1 MGLFSLSIRQWGR
14 VKLLFSLLCMCVL
27 LVSSCTSNQVSNPS
41 ASASGNG
48 RITIGTTAKP
58 RTLDPADAYELSSLS
73 LVYNM
78 SDRLY
83 TYAPGSTELKPELA
97 TALPTVSDDGL
108 TYTIPIREGVL
119 FHDGTKFDAKAM
131 EFSLR
136 RFIENNGKPSFL
148 FSDSV
153 ESVKAT
159 GDYEL
164 TIKLKQPFAAFPSLL
179 AFSGVPA
186 LSPQAYEIGDGKFE
200 PNKFVGT
207 GPYKLAKFG
216 TDSVRFDVFDKY
228 WGEKPANNGI
238 TVQILSSGVNLYN
251 NFRKQGVDVAYVA
264 LDPDQITS
272 LEKMSKEGKWLA
284 IPNEGSVVSYL
295 TLNRNQKPLDKVEV
309 RQAIAAMIDRELIF
323 DRVLYGQAESVY
335 SMIPTTF
342 DVYEPVFK
350 EKYGKGGNAEKAK
363 ELLTKAGF
371 SKDNPAVVE
380 VWYPSGSAPR
390 SLTALVLKALAKKTM
405 DGMLEFDIHTVEST
419 SAFKNIG
426 KGLYPGF
433 LLSWYPDFLD
443 ADNYIQPFLSCE
455 KGSVEKGCQ
464 EGGSQTQGSFFYS
477 QRMNELIS
485 QERKEQDPEKRE
497 KIFDEIQEILSEEVP
512 YVPLWQSKDY
522 VFAQNGIT
530 GVELDATQN
539 LIYRNLKKEER
550 GLDG

>member
-1 MGLFSLSIRQWGR
+1 MSLFSLSIRRWGR
-14 VKLLFSLLCMCVL
+14 IRLVFSLLCMCVL
-27 LVSSCTSNQVSNPS
+27 LVSSCASSQISNPS
-41 ASASGNG
+41 ASASGNN

-83 TYAPGSTELKPELA
+83 TYEPGSTELKPELA
-97 TALPTVSDDGL
+97 TALPTVSEDGL
-108 TYTIPIREGVL
+108 TYTIPIRKGVVY
-119 FHDGTKFDAKAM
+119 HDGAKFDAKAM

-148 FSDSV
+148 LSDSV

-186 LSPQAYEIGDGKFE
+186 VSPKAYEIGEGKFE
-200 PNKFVGT
+200 PNKFIGT
-207 GPYKLAKFG
+207 GPYKLAKYG
-216 TDSVRFDVFDKY
+216 TDSLIFEVFDKY
-228 WGEKPANNGI
+228 WGEKPANNGV

-251 NFRKQGVDVAYVA
+251 NFRKQGVDIAYVS

-272 LEKMSKEGKWLA
+272 LEKMSREGKWLA

-309 RQAIAAMIDRELIF
+309 RQAIAAMIDRELIY

-350 EKYGKGGNAEKAK
+350 EKYGKGGNAQKAK
-363 ELLTKAGF
+363 ELLRKAGF
-371 SKDNPAVVE
+371 SQDNPAVVE

-405 DGMLEFDIHTVEST
+405 DGMLVFDIHTVEST

-433 LLSWYPDFLD
+433 LLSWYPDYLD

-455 KGSVEKGCQ
+455 KGSVEKGCE

-477 QRMNELIS
+477 QRMNELIN
-485 QERKEQDPEKRE
+485 QERKEQNPEKR
-497 KIFDEIQEILSEEVP
+497 KAIFDEIQEILSEEVP

-530 GVELDATQN
+530 GVGLDATQN
-539 LIYRNLKKEER
+539 LIYRNIKK
-550 GLDG
+550 

>member
-1 MGLFSLSIRQWGR
+1 MSLFSLSVRRWGR
-14 VKLLFSLLCMCVL
+14 IRLVFSLLCMCVL
-27 LVSSCTSNQVSNPS
+27 LVSSCASSQVSNPS

-83 TYAPGSTELKPELA
+83 TYEPGSTELKPELA
-97 TALPTVSDDGL
+97 TALPNISDDGL
-108 TYTIPIREGVL
+108 TYTIPIRKGVV
-119 FHDGTKFDAKAM
+119 FHDDAKFDAKAM

-136 RFIENNGKPSFL
+136 RFIENKGKPSFL
-148 FSDSV
+148 LSDSV
-153 ESVKAT
+153 DSVKAT

-164 TIKLKQPFAAFPSLL
+164 TIKLKQPFAAFTSLL

-186 LSPQAYEIGDGKFE
+186 VSPQAYEIGEGKFE
-200 PNKFVGT
+200 PNKFIGT
-207 GPYKLAKFG
+207 GPYKLTKFG
-216 TDSVRFDVFDKY
+216 TDSLTFDVFEKY
-228 WGEKPANNGI
+228 WGEKPANNGVN
-238 TVQILSSGVNLYN
+238 VQILSSGVNLYN
-251 NFRKQGVDVAYVA
+251 GFRKKGVDIAYVS

-309 RQAIAAMIDRELIF
+309 RQAIAAMIDRKLIY
-323 DRVLYGQAESVY
+323 DRVLYGQAEEVY

-342 DVYEPVFK
+342 DVYKPVFK
-350 EKYGKGGNAEKAK
+350 QKYGEGNVEKAK
-363 ELLTKAGF
+363 ELLKKAGF
-371 SKDNPAVVE
+371 SEDNPAVVE
-380 VWYPSGSAPR
+380 VWYPSSSAPR

-405 DGMLEFDIHTVEST
+405 DGMLVFDVNTVEST

-426 KGLYPGF
+426 EGLYPSF
-433 LLSWYPDFLD
+433 LLDWYPDFLD

-455 KGSVEKGCQ
+455 TGSSEKGC
-464 EGGSQTQGSFFYS
+464 EKGGSQSQGSFFYS
-477 QRMNELIS
+477 ERMNELIGK
-485 QERKEQDPEKRE
+485 QREEQNPEKRE
-497 KIFDEIQEILSEEVP
+497 QIFAQIQEILASEVP

-530 GVELDATQN
+530 GVGLDATQN
-539 LIYRNLKKEER
+539 LIYRNIKKEER
-550 GLDG
+550 GLNG

>member
-1 MGLFSLSIRQWGR
+1 MSLFSLSVRGWGR
-14 VKLLFSLLCMCVL
+14 IRLLFSLFCICIL
-27 LVSSCTSNQVSNPS
+27 LVSSCANNSSNPS

-83 TYAPGSTELKPELA
+83 TYEPGSTELKPELA

-108 TYTIPIREGVL
+108 TYTIPVRKGVV

-136 RFIENNGKPSFL
+136 RFIENKGKPSFL
-148 FSDSV
+148 LSDSV
-153 ESVKAT
+153 DSVKAT

-164 TIKLKQPFAAFPSLL
+164 TIKLKQPFAAFTSLL

-186 LSPQAYEIGDGKFE
+186 LSPKAYEIGEGKFE
-200 PNKFVGT
+200 PNKFIGT
-207 GPYKLAKFG
+207 GPYKLTKFG
-216 TDSVRFDVFDKY
+216 TDSLIFDVFDEY
-228 WGEKPANNGI
+228 WGEKPANNGVN
-238 TVQILSSGVNLYN
+238 VQILSSGVNLYN
-251 NFRKQGVDVAYVA
+251 GFRKKGVDIAYVS

-272 LEKMSKEGKWLA
+272 LEKMSREGKWLA

-295 TLNRNQKPLDKVEV
+295 TLNRNQKPLDKPEV
-309 RQAIAAMIDRELIF
+309 RQAIAAMIDRKLIY
-323 DRVLYGQAESVY
+323 DRVLYGQAEEVY

-342 DVYEPVFK
+342 DVYKPVFR
-350 EKYGKGGNAEKAK
+350 EKYGEGNVEKAK
-363 ELLTKAGF
+363 ELLRKAGF
-371 SKDNPAVVE
+371 SEENPAVVE
-380 VWYPSGSAPR
+380 VWYPSSSAPR

-405 DGMLEFDIHTVEST
+405 DGMLVFDVNTVEST

-426 KGLYPGF
+426 EGLYPSF
-433 LLSWYPDFLD
+433 LLDWYPDFLD

-455 KGSVEKGCQ
+455 KGSPEKGC
-464 EGGSQTQGSFFYS
+464 EKGGSQSQGSFFYS
-477 QRMNELIS
+477 ERMNKLIGK
-485 QERKEQDPEKRE
+485 QREEQNPEKRE
-497 KIFDEIQEILSEEVP
+497 QIFAEIQEILAAEVP

-530 GVELDATQN
+530 GVGLDATQN
-539 LIYRNLKKEER
+539 LIYRNIKKEGTR
-550 GLDG
+550 RKN

>member
-1 MGLFSLSIRQWGR
+1 MGFSLSIRQWGR
-14 VKLLFSLLCMCVL
+14 VRLLFSLLLMCVL
-27 LVSSCTSNQVSNPS
+27 LVSSCASNQISNPS

-58 RTLDPADAYELSSLS
+58 RTLDPADAYELGSLS

-83 TYAPGSTELKPELA
+83 TYEPGTTELKPELA
-97 TALPTVSDDGL
+97 TALPTISDDGL
-108 TYTIPIREGVL
+108 TYTIPIREGVVY
-119 FHDGTKFDAKAM
+119 HDGTKFDAKAM

-136 RFIENNGKPSFL
+136 RFIENKGKPFFL
-148 FSDSV
+148 LSDSV

-164 TIKLKQPFAAFPSLL
+164 TIKLKQPFAAFTSLL

-186 LSPQAYEIGDGKFE
+186 LSPKAYEIGEGKFE

-216 TDSVRFDVFDKY
+216 TDSVRFDVFDEY
-228 WGEKPANNGI
+228 WGEKPANNGV

-251 NFRKQGVDVAYVA
+251 NFRKQGVDVAYVS

-272 LEKMSKEGKWLA
+272 LEQMSKEGKWLA
-284 IPNEGSVVSYL
+284 IPNEGSAVSYL

-309 RQAIAAMIDRELIF
+309 RQAIAAMIDRKLIY

-350 EKYGKGGNAEKAK
+350 EKYGKGGNPEKAK
-363 ELLTKAGF
+363 ELLKKAGF
-371 SKDNPAVVE
+371 SKENPAVVE
-380 VWYPSGSAPR
+380 IWYPSGSAPR

-433 LLSWYPDFLD
+433 LLSWYPDYLD

-455 KGSVEKGCQ
+455 KGSVENGCE

-477 QRMNELIS
+477 ERMNQLIS
-485 QERKEQDPEKRE
+485 QERKEQDPEKR
-497 KIFDEIQEILSEEVP
+497 KLIFDEIQEILVQEVP

-530 GVELDATQN
+530 GVQLDATQN
-539 LIYRNLKKEER
+539 LIYRNLNKN
-550 GLDG
+550 

>member
-1 MGLFSLSIRQWGR
+1 MSLFSLSIKQWGR
-14 VKLLFSLLCMCVL
+14 IRLLFSLLCMCVL
-27 LVSSCTSNQVSNPS
+27 LVSSCASNQVSSPS

-97 TALPTVSDDGL
+97 TALPTVSDNGL
-108 TYTIPIREGVL
+108 TYTIPIREGVV

-136 RFIENNGKPSFL
+136 RFIENKGKPSFL
-148 FSDSV
+148 LSDSV

-159 GDYEL
+159 GDYQL
-164 TIKLKQPFAAFPSLL
+164 TIKLKQPFAAFPALL

-186 LSPQAYEIGDGKFE
+186 LSPKAYEIGEGKFE
-200 PNKFVGT
+200 PNKFIGT
-207 GPYKLAKFG
+207 GPYKLTKFG
-216 TDSVRFDVFDKY
+216 TDSLTFDVFDKY
-228 WGEKPANNGI
+228 WGEKPANNGV

-284 IPNEGSVVSYL
+284 LPNEGSVVSYL
-295 TLNRNQKPLDKVEV
+295 TLNRNQKPLDQVEV

-350 EKYGKGGNAEKAK
+350 EKYGEGGNAEKAK

-433 LLSWYPDFLD
+433 LLSWYPDYLD

-455 KGSVEKGCQ
+455 KGSVETGC
-464 EGGSQTQGSFFYS
+464 EKGGSQTQGSFFYS
-477 QRMNELIS
+477 ERMNELIN
-485 QERKEQDPEKRE
+485 QERKEQDPDKRK

-539 LIYRNLKKEER
+539 LIYRNIKKN
-550 GLDG
+550 

>member
-1 MGLFSLSIRQWGR
+1 MSLFSLSVRRWGR
-14 VKLLFSLLCMCVL
+14 IRLVFSLLCMCVL
-27 LVSSCTSNQVSNPS
+27 LVSSCASSQVSNPS
-41 ASASGNG
+41 ASVSGNN

-83 TYAPGSTELKPELA
+83 TYEPGSTELKPELA

-108 TYTIPIREGVL
+108 TYTIPIRKGVVY
-119 FHDGTKFDAKAM
+119 HDGAKFDAKAM

-148 FSDSV
+148 LSDSV

-186 LSPQAYEIGDGKFE
+186 VSPKAYEIGEGKFK
-200 PNKFVGT
+200 PNNFIGT
-207 GPYKLAKFG
+207 GPYKLAKYG
-216 TDSVRFDVFDKY
+216 TDSLIFEVFDKY
-228 WGEKPANNGI
+228 WGEKPANNGV

-251 NFRKQGVDVAYVA
+251 NFRKQGVDIAYVS

-272 LEKMSKEGKWLA
+272 LEKISKEGKWLA

-309 RQAIAAMIDRELIF
+309 RQAIAAMIDRELIY

-350 EKYGKGGNAEKAK
+350 EKYGEGGNFEKAK

-390 SLTALVLKALAKKTM
+390 SLTALVLKALAKKNM
-405 DGMLEFDIHTVEST
+405 DGMLVFDIHTVEST

-455 KGSVEKGCQ
+455 KGSVEKGCE
-464 EGGSQTQGSFFYS
+464 EGGSQSQGSFFYS
-477 QRMNELIS
+477 QRMNDLIN
-485 QERKEQDPEKRE
+485 QERKEQNPEKR
-497 KIFDEIQEILSEEVP
+497 KVIFDEIQEILGEEVP

-530 GVELDATQN
+530 GVGLDATQN
-539 LIYRNLKKEER
+539 LIYRNIKKN
-550 GLDG
+550 